1 MSAVRALS
9 DISSVLGNNV
19 CYERKPAGLK
29 GALENLGLLFKG
41 RLREHSGVII
51 LYSCCYC

>member
-1 MSAVRALS
+1 MSGVRALS
-9 DISSVLGNNV
+9 DVSSVLGNNV

-41 RLREHSGVII
+41 RLREHSGVI
-51 LYSCCYC
+51 LYSCCF